1 MYCPKQQ
8 RMSSSPSAQMYKNPS
23 DAFSC
28 DLVHTDVYI
37 ESFEVKPIQSQPESI
52 ELLIKTQLLSAQNP
66 NEWRVKSRT
75 CIDLGSLEK
84 LNGLL
89 SKYLRKYREA
99 KSCG

>member
-1 MYCPKQQ
+1 MYYPKQH
-8 RMSSSPSAQMYKNPS
+8 RVSSSPSAQIYKQLS
-23 DAFSC
+23 DTFEC

-52 ELLIKTQLLSAQNP
+52 ELLIKTQLLSAHKP

-89 SKYLRKYREA
+89 SEYLRKYREA

>member
-1 MYCPKQQ
+1 MYYPKQH
-8 RMSSSPSAQMYKNPS
+8 RVSSSPSAQMYKKPS
-23 DAFSC
+23 DTFAC

-75 CIDLGSLEK
+75 CIDLRSLKNLYELVGDFLHK
-84 LNGLL
+84 NAEL
-89 SKYLRKYREA
+89 
-99 KSCG
+99 KS

>member
-1 MYCPKQQ
+1 MHYPKQH
-8 RMSSSPSAQMYKNPS
+8 RVSSSPSAQIYKQPS
-23 DAFSC
+23 DTFEC

-75 CIDLGSLEK
+75 CTDLRSLKNLYELVGDFLQK
-84 LNGLL
+84 NAEL
-89 SKYLRKYREA
+89 KP
-99 KSCG
+99 